1 MENDIDVKLVA
12 FNKVGAGHGSGTG
25 HGQTA
30 DTAPLLGDSVFESL
44 SLEIAQMLDKV
55 YHIL

>member
-12 FNKVGAGHGSGTG
+12 FNKVGAGHGSSTV
-25 HGQTA
+25 HGQSA

-55 YHIL
+55 SDLI